1 MKFLTKLLP
10 LIGCFLFLVIL
21 VSTFINA
28 LTLFNSMLSIVTTA
42 GFMLGIAGFVSYLVI
57 RYLSQKM
64 FLISLI
70 LVGILLR
77 VGWII
82 WIQTPPASDFLYLH
96 TAAVSAAAGDFSF
109 SESEY
114 FASWVYQLGF
124 TMYEALIIKL
134 FGSSLLVLKLINVL
148 FSVGTAVIIYF
159 SGAKIFNEPSGR
171 IASLISILYVPNIL
185 MCSVL
190 TNQHLSTFLFMLG
203 CFLLL
208 QDWNNSKY
216 RWIYVGL
223 LFGLGNIIRPIGSVF
238 LIGLVLFFLFVQ
250 LQSYSKTQIWKALTK
265 VAGVIVIFY
274 LVQSLVSYSFIAGGV
289 TQYPLSNREP
299 YWKFMVGLNASTN
312 GAWSMEDAKY
322 VLQYELGEERDRA
335 ELAVIEERLE
345 DKIAV
350 AMLMA
355 RKLTVLWGSGDASTL
370 WSLQEMNKPELS
382 AQLDKIE
389 KVQYLLMSFFAALS
403 LFALYKMKQPHMAF
417 LYVLLMLLYAGV
429 HLIIE
434 IQTRYRLDL
443 MPAFILLQSYGVY
456 KVYMLMKNLAIVRP
470 KDRGAEM

>member
-1 MKFLTKLLP
+1 MKFLAKLLP
-10 LIGCFLFLVIL
+10 FIGCLLFIVIL

-28 LTLFNSMLSIVTTA
+28 LTLFNSTLSIVTTA
-42 GFMLGIAGFVSYLVI
+42 GFTLGIAGFVSYLAI

-77 VGWII
+77 VGWIV

-96 TAAVSAAAGDFSF
+96 TAAVSAATGDFSF
-109 SESEY
+109 SNSEY

-134 FGSSLLVLKLINVL
+134 FGSSLLALKLMNVL
-148 FSVGTAVIIYF
+148 FSVGTAVIIYS

-203 CFLLL
+203 CFLLI
-208 QDWNNSKY
+208 QDWNSKY

-238 LIGLVLFFLFVQ
+238 LIGLVLFILFIQ
-250 LQSYSKTQIWKALTK
+250 LRSYSKPQIWRALTK

-299 YWKFMVGLNASTN
+299 YWKFMVGFNASSN

-322 VLQYELGEERDRA
+322 VQQYKLGEERNRA
-335 ELAVIEERLE
+335 ELAVVRDRL
-345 DKIAV
+345 DNLPAITA
-350 AMLMA
+350 LMT
-355 RKLTVLWGSGDASTL
+355 RKLVLLWGSADASTL
-370 WSLQEMNKPELS
+370 WSLQELNKPDLS
-382 AQLDKIE
+382 VLLNKIE
-389 KVQYLLMSFFAALS
+389 RVMYLLMSFFAALS
-403 LFALYKMKQPHMAF
+403 LFALYRMKQPHMAY
-417 LYVLLMLLYAGV
+417 LYVLLILLYAGV

-456 KVYMLMKNLAIVRP
+456 KVYMLLQNLAIVRP